1 MKDVYIVGI
10 GSTPVTRG
18 EAHSPAA
25 LGAEAVQ
32 AALRDGDIE
41 PADIAAVYVGNMAS
55 GILSHQTQLGALVAE
70 LSGLAGREA
79 MAVEAACAS
88 GSAALRAGYTA
99 VAGGMHKA
107 VVVCGTEQL
116 AHADKSAATRALAT
130 AADYDHEGRNNET
143 FVSLNATFMQ
153 LYLERYKLQPSALSG
168 FAITAHE
175 NAMNNPNALFHKR
188 ITHDDFEQSRM
199 VHDPLRLFDVSPIC
213 DGAAAVVL
221 ADRQVAEHLS
231 RNGAQV
237 RVAASS
243 IATMPL
249 ALTKRA
255 DPLDLSA
262 VRESTESALRQ
273 AGIERRHLGLAELH
287 DAYTIMTTLSLEASG
302 FADAGQG
309 WRLADPER
317 TGLHGDLPISTFGGL
332 KARGHPVGATG
343 IYQIVESV
351 LQLRGEAGENQ
362 VPNAEFVLAQNIGG
376 TASTVLNHILQRIA

>member
-1 MKDVYIVGI
+1 LKDVYIAGI
-10 GSTPVTRG
+10 GCTPVTRG

-32 AALRDGDIE
+32 AALLDAAIE
-41 PADIAAVYVGNMAS
+41 PADIAAVFVGNMAS

-70 LSGLAGREA
+70 LSGLVGREA
-79 MAVEAACAS
+79 MTVEAACAS
-88 GSAALRAGYTA
+88 GSAALRTGYTSI
-99 VAGGMHKA
+99 AGGMHKA

-116 AHADKSAATRALAT
+116 AHADRSAATSALAT
-130 AADYDHEGRNNET
+130 AADFDHEGRNNET
-143 FVSLNATFMQ
+143 FVSLNATFMR
-153 LYLERYKLQPSALSG
+153 LYLERYKLQSSAISG

-175 NAMNNPNALFHKR
+175 NAMNNPNAVLHKR
-188 ITHDDFEQSRM
+188 ITSDEFDASRI

-221 ADRQVAEHLS
+221 TNKQVAEQLS
-231 RNGAQV
+231 HNGAQV
-237 RVAASS
+237 KIAASS

-273 AGIERRHLGLAELH
+273 AGIERRHLALAELH

-309 WRLADPER
+309 WRMADPNR
-317 TGLHGDLPISTFGGL
+317 TGLRGDLPISTFGGL

-343 IYQIVESV
+343 VYQIVESV
-351 LQLRGEAGENQ
+351 LQLRGAAGENQ
-362 VPNAEFVLAQNIGG
+362 VSNAEFVLAQNLGG
-376 TASTVLNHILQRIA
+376 TASTVLNHILQRVA